1 MTASPP
7 LNTDD
12 QLPFGW
18 LTAGCDQA
26 RPAANNR
33 RIANP
38 KHRAAWGHRRT
49 PNRRM
54 EVIYPSK
61 SCRLACANSIVGSTG
76 RLKSP

>member
-1 MTASPP
+1 MTASPH

-12 QLPFGW
+12 RLPIGW

-33 RIANP
+33 SIANP
-38 KHRAAWGHRRT
+38 KHRAAWGRRHT
-49 PNRRM
+49 PKRRM
-54 EVIYPSK
+54 VAIYPSK
-61 SCRLACANSIVGSTG
+61 SCRLECANSIVGSRS